1 MRAVELYEAA
11 APKIGREFNH
21 LEDLVFAEGSAGA
34 QRAFEYVTH
43 MATEAKGTDYS
54 LKWDGN
60 PTVYWGREPDG
71 TFIFVGKN
79 NWDKADQGGFATS
92 PEELKSFIMS
102 RGKGEDWRAKFA
114 EDLADC
120 WHIFEAGTPENFRG
134 YFYGDLLFHPGKPF
148 ETVKQQLVFTPN
160 KVTYQ
165 VPVDQELGLLLF
177 RAKAAVVVHKYLKR
191 FGDNDTGKMPNLE
204 KFKTSQGLYYPS
216 ASSQLAILGPYFAD
230 EGAKIDP
237 THLKQIKQQ
246 YMTKPV
252 LAAIDNF
259 LAGVPGLSSPGSD
272 IYTFVN
278 TQSKA
283 GNLEGLA
290 QNFPAWARANL
301 GPKKLAA
308 FAEKIATNPK
318 GLSAMFALIEAI
330 RDVKNDVINQLDQ
343 QTPQIRTKTG
353 DESGGEGWVYRDT
366 KLVPRHRWTPN

>member
-1 MRAVELYEAA
+1 MRATELVEAA

-34 QRAFEYVTH
+34 YRAIEYLTH
-43 MATEAKGTDYS
+43 MATKATGKDYS

-71 TFIFVGKN
+71 TFVFVGKN

-148 ETVKQQLVFTPN
+148 DTVKQQLVFTPN
-160 KVTYQ
+160 KVTYM
-165 VPVDQELGLLLF
+165 VPTDQELGLMLF
-177 RAKAAVVVHKYLKR
+177 RARAAVVVHKYLKN
-191 FGDNDTGKMPNLE
+191 FGDKTEGRMPKMQ
-204 KFKTSQGLYYPS
+204 KFKTSEGLYYPS
-216 ASSQLAILGPYFAD
+216 ASTQLAILGSYFAD
-230 EGAKIDP
+230 DGARIDIMHVNQLKTFTRTHAKKID
-237 THLKQIKQQ
+237 Q
-246 YMTKPV
+246 
-252 LAAIDNF
+252 F
-259 LAGVPGLSSPGSD
+259 LAGVPGLTSPGGE

-278 TQSKA
+278 TQSKS
-283 GNLEGLA
+283 GNLEGLE
-290 QNFPAWARANL
+290 QYFLPWAKETL
-301 GPKKLAA
+301 GPKKLQA
-308 FAEKIATNPK
+308 FIDKVEANPT
-318 GLSAMFALIEAI
+318 GLSAMFNLIEAI
-330 RDVKNDVINQLDQ
+330 RDVKNEVIDQLDQ
-343 QTPQIRTKTG
+343 QTPQLMTRTGETP
-353 DESGGEGWVYRDT
+353 GGEGWVYRDT

>member
-1 MRAVELYEAA
+1 MRATELVEAA

-34 QRAFEYVTH
+34 YRAIDYLTH
-43 MATEAKGTDYS
+43 MATEATGKDYS

-148 ETVKQQLVFTPN
+148 DTVKQQLVFTPN
-160 KVTYQ
+160 KVTYM
-165 VPVDQELGLLLF
+165 VPVEQELGLMLF
-177 RAKAAVVVHKYLKR
+177 RAKAAVVVHKYLKK
-191 FGDNDTGKMPNLE
+191 FGDKDEGRMPKMQ
-204 KFKTSQGLYYPS
+204 KFKTSEGLYYPA
-216 ASSQLAILGPYFAD
+216 ASTQLSILGPYFAD
-230 EGAKIDP
+230 DGARVDVMHVNQLKAFTKTHAKKID
-237 THLKQIKQQ
+237 T
-246 YMTKPV
+246 
-252 LAAIDNF
+252 F
-259 LAGVPGLSSPGSD
+259 LAGVPGLSSPGSE

-278 TQSKA
+278 TQSKS
-283 GNLEGLA
+283 GNLDGME
-290 QNFPAWARANL
+290 QNFLPWCKETL
-301 GPKKLAA
+301 GPKKLQA
-308 FAEKIATNPK
+308 FIDKVQANPT
-318 GLSAMFALIEAI
+318 GLSAMFNLIEAI
-330 RDVKNDVINQLDQ
+330 RDVKNEVIDQLDQ
-343 QTPQIRTKTG
+343 QTPQLMTRTGETP
-353 DESGGEGWVYRDT
+353 GGEGWVYRDT

>member
-1 MRAVELYEAA
+1 MRATDLVEAA

-34 QRAFEYVTH
+34 QRAFEYLSH
-43 MATEAKGTDYS
+43 MATEATGKDYS

-71 TFIFVGKN
+71 TFVFVGKN

-120 WHIFEAGTPENFRG
+120 WHIFEAGTPESFRG

-148 ETVKQQLVFTPN
+148 ETVKQNLVFTPN

-165 VPVDQELGLLLF
+165 VPVDQELGLMLF

-191 FGDNDTGKMPNLE
+191 FGDKDTGRMPSLE
-204 KFKTSQGLYYPS
+204 KFKTSEGLYYPA

-246 YMTKPV
+246 YMSKPV

-259 LAGVPGLSSPGSD
+259 
-272 IYTFVN
+272 
-278 TQSKA
+278 
-283 GNLEGLA
+283 
-290 QNFPAWARANL
+290 
-301 GPKKLAA
+301 
-308 FAEKIATNPK
+308 
-318 GLSAMFALIEAI
+318 
-330 RDVKNDVINQLDQ
+330 
-343 QTPQIRTKTG
+343 
-353 DESGGEGWVYRDT
+353 
-366 KLVPRHRWTPN
+366 